1 MSIFKKITEKKITE
15 ATLLIEK
22 DITENE
28 RYGYDIVNSLLDGVE
43 KVFPDIS
50 KSDEDIIMDKI
61 IDNLE
66 KKGISFSF

>member
-1 MSIFKKITEKKITE
+1 MTISKKITE

-22 DITENE
+22 DIIENE
-28 RYGYDIVNSLLDGVE
+28 RYGYDIVTSLLDGVE
-43 KVFPDIS
+43 KIFPNIS

>member
-1 MSIFKKITEKKITE
+1 MSIFKKITE
-15 ATLLIEK
+15 ATLLIKK
-22 DITENE
+22 DIIENE
-28 RYGYDIVNSLLDGVE
+28 RYGYDIVTSLLDGVE